1 MRLLVDAQLPIRL
14 ASVLADLGHDV
25 VHTSQLPVGN
35 RTPDVEMVRAADSDA
50 RVVVTKNRDF
60 LDSHVLLARPHSLL
74 LVCRRA
80 TFRMTNSL
88 VCSWRTWIE
97 SLPRAKPA
105 ASSNSVGSRSW
116 CTVRS
121 RPPIG
126 FRREFCRETGQR
138 S

>member
-35 RTPDVEMVRAADSDA
+35 RTPDVEIVRAADSDA

-74 LVCRRA
+74 LVS
-80 TFRMTNSL
+80 TGNISNDEL
-88 VCSWRTWIE
+88 VGLFVANLDRIV
-97 SLPRAKPA
+97 A
-105 ASSNSVGSRSW
+105 ACETSGLVELSRVAIVVHGS
-116 CTVRS
+116 
-121 RPPIG
+121 
-126 FRREFCRETGQR
+126 
-138 S
+138 